1 MTLQE
6 RNQLIDALIEG
17 DLSESDF
24 VRLEAELTV
33 DPAAREEYYRRL
45 ALTALIEAEA
55 DAQSN
60 TANGTVPRL
69 QPFRSRMPKLAA
81 LAAAGVA
88 LMAAGWWGLR
98 QPADTLG
105 TTSQAVAMLD
115 RVVDAAWAEGGAG
128 PRLGAPLEPGLLK
141 LESGFA
147 QVVFYSGARVVL
159 EGPAELQI
167 ISPNEASCPRGR
179 LVVEVPPE
187 ARGFRVRT
195 PQMRVTDPGTSF
207 GLEAGDRQT
216 ELHVFKGS
224 VEFEPST
231 GAAKEL
237 LREGTGAVIENSQPT
252 RFTTANPAAF
262 TALFDLKSKSL
273 AAEALRFD
281 QWRVSSDRVNQ
292 DPSLLVQFDF
302 ERRQPSDWRLHNAST
317 RSGASTDA
325 TIVGCQ
331 WVEGRWTAKSALEF
345 RNVNDRIRMTV
356 PGEFES
362 LTLASWVRVQ
372 GLDRKINSL
381 FMSDGFKPGT
391 IHWVIRNDGALGL
404 TVIGSGTSDY
414 QIVDTSPVIT
424 MDRLGMW
431 LHLAVVLDGH
441 TGRVTQY
448 VNGHKVGA
456 KPLKINP
463 PFQIAAAELGNWNSS
478 GYSGKNPFLIRN
490 FSGSMDEF
498 CLFARALNGD
508 EILALFSAGK
518 PHLDSIA
525 ELKTH

>member
-1 MTLQE
+1 MTVQE

-17 DLSESDF
+17 EVSEADF

-45 ALTALIEAEA
+45 ALTVLIEAEA
-55 DAQSN
+55 GAQSQP
-60 TANGTVPRL
+60 AGGTVSRL
-69 QPFRSRMPKLAA
+69 RSPRSRMPKLAA
-81 LAAAGVA
+81 LAAAAVA
-88 LMAAGWWGLR
+88 LMATGWWSLR
-98 QPADTLG
+98 QPAEMVG

-115 RVVDAAWAEGGAG
+115 QVVDAKWANGRAG

-167 ISPNEASCPRGR
+167 ISPNEASCLKGR
-179 LVVEVPPE
+179 LVAEVPPE
-187 ARGFRVRT
+187 ARGFHVRT
-195 PQMRVTDPGTSF
+195 PQMSVTDLGTSF
-207 GLEAGDRQT
+207 GLEAKDRQT
-216 ELHVFKGS
+216 ELHVFNGS
-224 VEFEPST
+224 VEFLPST
-231 GAAKEL
+231 GTAKEL
-237 LREGTGAVIENSQPT
+237 LREGTGAVIETSRPT

-273 AAEALRFD
+273 AAEALRYD
-281 QWRVSSDRVNQ
+281 QWRVSSDQVNQ

-302 ERRQPSDWRLHNAST
+302 ERRQTSDWRLHNAST
-317 RSGASTDA
+317 RSGATTDA
-325 TIVGCQ
+325 TIVGCL

-345 RNVNDRIRMTV
+345 RNVNDRVRMTV

-362 LTLASWVRVQ
+362 LTLATWVRVQ

-391 IHWVIRNDGALGL
+391 IHWVIRNDGVLGL
-404 TVIGSGTSDY
+404 TVIGAGTSDY
-414 QIVDTSPVIT
+414 QIVASPPVIT
-424 MDRLGMW
+424 LDRLGMW

-448 VNGHKVGA
+448 VNGLQVGT
-456 KPLKINP
+456 KPLKMKP
-463 PFQIAAAELGNWNSS
+463 PFHIAAAELGNWNSS
-478 GYSGKNPFLIRN
+478 GYSGKDPLLIRN
-490 FSGSMDEF
+490 FSGAMDEF
-498 CLFARALNGD
+498 CLYGRALNAD
-508 EILALFSAGK
+508 EIRALFSAGK
-518 PHLDSIA
+518 PQPDSVA
-525 ELKTH
+525 GLKTN